1 MLKSR
6 GFTYV
11 APALAAGL
19 LLMAVGCATSNSPVG
34 ANAGNVRFM
43 LSSGAAAS
51 AGAPSITTND
61 SSGDREGGPGSFF
74 QSASVTF
81 SSVLARNDQGVLVNV
96 TMDLPTTVDLVSLE
110 NGKQVQLPDGD
121 LPAGNY
127 DQLVVVMT
135 EVKGV
140 TLDGTT
146 ITIDPPGGGWTAIVP
161 VCPFSVAEGGPTTVS
176 LSFMV
181 RQAFSWHQGRYFF
194 QPRMQCGDATSS

>member
-1 MLKSR
+1 MLNSR
-6 GFTYV
+6 RFTYV
-11 APALAAGL
+11 APAVVAGL
-19 LLMAVGCATSNSPVG
+19 LLMAVGCGTSNMLG
-34 ANAGNVRFM
+34 ANGGNVRFM
-43 LSSGAAAS
+43 LSSGAATS

-61 SSGDREGGPGSFF
+61 TNGDREGGPSSFF

-81 SSVLARNDQGVLVNV
+81 SSILARNDQGVLVNV

-121 LPAGNY
+121 LAVGNY

-161 VCPFSVAEGGPTTVS
+161 VCPFSVADGGPTTVS

-181 RQAFSWHQGRYFF
+181 RQAFSWHLGRYFF
-194 QPRMQCGDATSS
+194 QPQLQCSDATSS